1 MFVTFWVYIQSVSCH
16 ASSLSSSDWLSCHT
30 EPDSVT
36 WSRSE
41 TQPEL
46 WLIRYFNFTLKF
58 QITVCL
64 WLRRPVAI
72 PHLNGCTSVHPPQPE
87 VNPVIQIHHMYPNP
101 VSFSTSA
108 RTDDVQNW
116 IMTLPPAGPATSLC
130 GPTPGRNSSLWVKWE
145 KLNVFITQ
153 ALGSV
158 NSPQAA
164 LQCCPQIKLHLNVSW
179 HLHFKQ
185 SLWLFFFK
193 FLHRWLKITQKTL
206 EEGTRSWE
214 RHSNKTQGVRVGVC
228 ARSCFCQLTLHVLT
242 Q

>member
-1 MFVTFWVYIQSVSCH
+1 MGARLCLV
-16 ASSLSSSDWLSCHT
+16 
-30 EPDSVT
+30 
-36 WSRSE
+36 WSQ
-41 TQPEL
+41 T
-46 WLIRYFNFTLKF
+46 
-58 QITVCL
+58 
-64 WLRRPVAI
+64 
-72 PHLNGCTSVHPPQPE
+72 VHPPQPE
-87 VNPVIQIHHMYPNP
+87 VNPVIQIHLMYPNP

-145 KLNVFITQ
+145 KLIVFITQ

-185 SLWLFFFK
+185 SLWLFFFL

-214 RHSNKTQGVRVGVC
+214 RHSNKTQGVRVGVR
-228 ARSCFCQLTLHVLT
+228 ALVFLRAVVVSAHAWCFHTVIQPGHVFAIPEVKLDICVRLEPYNP
-242 Q
+242 QNRRKK